1 MLSIRLISGDH
12 IETAKAVALKC
23 GIIREKENVANA
35 VMDGETFRKIVGMP
49 LISIVDAEGR
59 QQPTDQLERMNE
71 FRNVI
76 RELKVLARATPL
88 DKEILVR
95 GLKAIGS
102 TVGTTGEGIED
113 VGSL

>member
-1 MLSIRLISGDH
+1 MTWLGAFALKDPLRAGVIESIKYARDDAMLSIRLISGDH

-59 QQPTDQLERMNE
+59 
-71 FRNVI
+71 
-76 RELKVLARATPL
+76 
-88 DKEILVR
+88 
-95 GLKAIGS
+95 
-102 TVGTTGEGIED
+102 
-113 VGSL
+113 